1 MAARLRR
8 SDHAARPVRRRVGSV
23 VTGIVA
29 VTGLALPVGVA
40 ATSSPAATVPSTA
53 VAVAELSR
61 TAERG
66 GTTAGSAGSATAA
79 GSTQRTN
86 PSWNPHVACRAT
98 VTTLA
103 TVLGTARN
111 AGGGATF
118 AGGGFRPGIPNRR
131 SNNPPCF
138 VNGVPTFVQLN
149 SVEIG
154 DCNKINRDG
163 DWSCTLRD
171 KKVPASVPTTMKSI
185 HIEIDWS
192 YRKLGW
198 GPTKPPPYRPI
209 DIQGFVFWDPAHTA
223 AKFHH
228 YTGWEIHS
236 FTAWRYP
243 R

>member
-8 SDHAARPVRRRVGSV
+8 SGSPARPVRRRVGSV
-23 VTGIVA
+23 VTGVVV

-40 ATSSPAATVPSTA
+40 ATSSTATTLPSTA

-61 TAERG
+61 TAEQAA
-66 GTTAGSAGSATAA
+66 TSA
-79 GSTQRTN
+79 STERTN

-103 TVLGTARN
+103 RVLGTARN
-111 AGGGATF
+111 ASGGATF

-131 SNNPPCF
+131 SNNPPCA

-171 KKVPASVPTTMKSI
+171 KKVPASVPATMKSI

-223 AKFHH
+223 AKFHR